1 MNAELTGGIAKVPDE
16 SLQAQTEQYL
26 RDSESR
32 YRELVELAVDGILLG
47 SHEGV
52 IIWANQHMCELS
64 GQKREDLIG
73 RNIRDMPFTRESL
86 ERVPWRFDLLKEGRT
101 VVSERT
107 LIRPDGQAVVTE
119 MRTKMMPDGTYQSI
133 FRDITELKRT
143 EEALREAEWKFR
155 ALFEKG
161 PIGVA
166 YHEMI
171 YDGSGKPFDY
181 RFLDANESYIE
192 LTGVDPRGRT
202 VRQAFPGIE
211 NEPFD
216 WIGTFGHV
224 AQTGEPIRF
233 EQYLQWNGRWYDCVA
248 YQYKPECF
256 VVAFLDIT
264 KRKQAEEELHNMQ
277 KLQSVGTLAG
287 GIAHDFNNILMG
299 LFGNISLAK
308 DEVPKDHPVHKYLEE
323 AGESMNRAVRLTKQL
338 LTFAK
343 GGSPIKEEVSLGT
356 LVEEIARF
364 DLSGSQVKLVH
375 RSANNLWMAEADKGQ
390 IQQVISNLTINARQ
404 AMPDGGHLFI
414 TLENAVIE
422 ETSVPGLHQG
432 KYIRITVQDEG
443 TGIDPKN
450 ISRIFDPYFTT
461 KQSGSGLGL
470 ATSYSIIHKHG
481 GHIGVV
487 SELGKGTTFT
497 IHLPSSKAQQI
508 AETKPPA
515 PDSLSPT
522 HPASIL
528 VMDDEEE
535 VCKVVSQMLKRHG
548 YYATTAPGGREA
560 INMYKDALEAGT
572 PFDMVIMDLT
582 IPGGIGGKEA
592 VKDLLAID
600 PQARVIVSSGY
611 TDDPVMANF
620 TDYGFRGIVAKPY
633 TQHQLLNVLGQVLK

>member
-1 MNAELTGGIAKVPDE
+1 MDAELTGGIAKVPDE
-16 SLQAQTEQYL
+16 RLQAQTEQSL

-52 IIWANQHMCELS
+52 IIGANQHMCELS

-73 RNIRDMPFTRESL
+73 RKISDMPFTRESL
-86 ERVPWRFDLLKEGRT
+86 ERFPWRFDLLQEGRT
-101 VVSERT
+101 VVAERT
-107 LIRPDGQAVVTE
+107 LIRPDGQAVEIE
-119 MRTKMMPDGTYQSI
+119 MRTKMMPDGTYQAI

-143 EEALREAEWKFR
+143 EEARREAEWKFR

-192 LTGVDPRGRT
+192 LTGVDPRGKT

-211 NEPFD
+211 KDPFD

-224 AQTGEPIRF
+224 AQTGEQVRF
-233 EQYLQWNGRWYDCVA
+233 EQYLQLNSHWYDCVA

-264 KRKQAEEELHNMQ
+264 KRKRAEEELHNMQ

-308 DEVPKDHPVHKYLEE
+308 DEVPKDHPVYKYLEE

-343 GGSPIKEEVSLGT
+343 GGSPIKEDVSLGT
-356 LVEEIARF
+356 LVEEVARF
-364 DLSGSQVKLVH
+364 DLSGSQVQLVH
-375 RSANNLWMAEADKGQ
+375 RSAKNLWMAEADKGQ

-414 TLENAVIE
+414 TLENAVVE
-422 ETSVPGLHQG
+422 EASVLGLQPGE
-432 KYIRITVQDEG
+432 YIRITVQDEG

-470 ATSYSIIHKHG
+470 ATSYSIIHRHG

-487 SELGKGTTFT
+487 SELGKGTTLT
-497 IHLPSSKAQQI
+497 LYLPASKSPKVV
-508 AETKPPA
+508 ETRIPSPERELPA
-515 PDSLSPT
+515 C
-522 HPASIL
+522 PASIL

-548 YYATTAPGGREA
+548 HHAATAPGGREA
-560 INMYKDALEAGT
+560 VKMYKDAMEAGT
-572 PFDMVIMDLT
+572 PFDIVIMDLT

-592 VKDLLAID
+592 IKDLLAID

-611 TDDPVMANF
+611 ADDPAMANY

-633 TQHQLLNVLGQVLK
+633 TQSHLLNVLGQVLK